1 MRAGL
6 YSALLVLSSLSQ
18 IKEIKQAKHNE
29 IVWHFFGHTM
39 AVFSVLSSFFYH
51 KNPKLYESIYYI
63 QGFVRAM
70 SLIFLRY
77 NQIKNGSY
85 IMINPTYMIPL
96 GIAAYIVA
104 TTSTAYFSLSS
115 IAILLVFQLNFALCI
130 LYVNNELLG
139 VKTFLAEY
147 LTVTVLLNVA
157 IFSARYDYSR
167 REIELFLLNKKIA
180 TERSF
185 FRATLTNLPLSIML
199 LE

>member
-1 MRAGL
+1 
-6 YSALLVLSSLSQ
+6 
-18 IKEIKQAKHNE
+18 
-29 IVWHFFGHTM
+29 
-39 AVFSVLSSFFYH
+39 
-51 KNPKLYESIYYI
+51 
-63 QGFVRAM
+63 
-70 SLIFLRY
+70 
-77 NQIKNGSY
+77 
-85 IMINPTYMIPL
+85 MINPTYMIPL

-104 TTSTAYFSLSS
+104 ITSTAYFSLSS
-115 IAILLVFQLNFALCI
+115 IAIMLVFQLNFALCI

-185 FRATLTNLPLSIML
+185 FQATLTNLPLSIML